1 VVIAAFA
8 LAASGRE
15 PAGRGRLAGAALV
28 AAGVALISLG

>member
-1 VVIAAFA
+1 VIATPA
-8 LAASGRE
+8 LTTSGRE